1 MGKIITLDDLVL
13 RDKKDSVQAWIIWKC
28 EEAIKA
34 QKIRQGWDGVTVEG
48 EPVKAFINNGRWLGR
63 CKVCAN
69 PIYVSYVTPILYCPE
84 CGNGGSSAAWGVE
97 FPAER
102 EAIETI
108 LLARPVELGNPK
120 KLIRNDVEL
129 AFNSRSVI
137 SGLSRDWLPGD
148 NVEQLQTENDEALGE
163 SHVEE

>member
-1 MGKIITLDDLVL
+1 MEKIITLDDLVL

-34 QKIRQGWDGVTVEG
+34 HKIRGGWDGVTVEG

-69 PIYVSYVTPILYCPE
+69 PIYVSPVTPILYCPE
-84 CGNGGSSAAWGVE
+84 CGNGGSAGAWGVE

-102 EAIETI
+102 EAIEAI
-108 LLARPVELGNPK
+108 LLARPVELSNPK
-120 KLIRNDVEL
+120 KLIRNEVEL
-129 AFNSRSVI
+129 AFNSRAVLQ
-137 SGLSRDWLPGD
+137 GLGRDWLPGESI
-148 NVEQLQTENDEALGE
+148 EQLQAENDEALGDN
-163 SHVEE
+163 HVEE